1 MASSCNSP
9 CSSLGIVT
17 LVLAGATKVL
27 AQAHYLIVGG
37 GPAGY
42 VVAEQ
47 LSQNPQINVTLLEA
61 GPDCQS
67 DDNVNTPGNLM
78 RVGDLMFQYY
88 SQPDENLGGLTP
100 NLWQGRTLGGGA
112 AVNAMGYCRGS
123 ASVFD
128 EWAAISGNP
137 GLAWS
142 SIMDDY
148 RATTHYTQQPA
159 NYDGPLDSMSAFGTG
174 PVELSR
180 QSGLAGM
187 ELPFA
192 HAWQNQANLSMMDA
206 MNGEGI
212 GVYLGLQSI
221 RVNNRTRSYPPST
234 YGMLMAERTNVQ
246 VLANHWVQRIR
257 FSTTRATSVQF
268 VDTLT
273 GMESSIDADEIILA
287 AGALNTPKLL
297 MQSGVGP
304 ASTLEDLDIPVVA
317 DIQDIGAQLWDHH
330 YSYIEWQM
338 TDDVMTNWKW
348 QSNASLMSEV
358 QRQYQANY
366 SGPLGWNN
374 AAPSYAALRIPDSAF
389 AGVNSS
395 FFQQLDPD
403 RPHVLFQAGAYA
415 FNASLAPNPNVS
427 MVSTWASVTQ
437 PEAAG
442 YLTINSS
449 DYREAPLIYSNY
461 YGSPADKAAILYAY
475 KMMRSVLTAE
485 REFADKV
492 VMEAYP
498 GSNSTSDE
506 QLWQAIQRTA
516 SSFHHPVGTVP
527 LGKVVDANW
536 RIKGLDGIRVVDSA
550 AIPTLPTCHPM
561 SHVYAV
567 AHRAATDI
575 KQADG
580 I

>member
-1 MASSCNSP
+1 MQWVM
-9 CSSLGIVT
+9 GW
-17 LVLAGATKVL
+17 LADAD
-27 AQAHYLIVGG
+27 AA
-37 GPAGY
+37 
-42 VVAEQ
+42 
-47 LSQNPQINVTLLEA
+47 
-61 GPDCQS
+61 
-67 DDNVNTPGNLM
+67 PGNLM
-78 RVGDLMFQYY
+78 HVGDLMFQYN
-88 SQPDENLGGLTP
+88 SQPDDNLGGLTP
-100 NLWQGRTLGGGA
+100 NLWQGRALGGGA

-159 NYDGPLDSMSAFGTG
+159 NYDGPLDSMAAFGTG

-234 YGMLMAERTNVQ
+234 YGMLMAERPNVQ
-246 VLANHWVQRIR
+246 VLANHWVQRIG
-257 FSTTRATSVQF
+257 FSTTRATDVQF
-268 VDTLT
+268 VDTQT
-273 GMESSIDADEIILA
+273 GMESTMNADEIILA
-287 AGALNTPKLL
+287 AGALNSPKLL

-330 YSYIEWQM
+330 YSYIEWQV

-348 QSNASLMSEV
+348 QSNATLMSEV
-358 QRQYQANY
+358 ERQYQANY
-366 SGPLGWNN
+366 TGPLGWNN

-461 YGSPADKAAILYAY
+461 YGSSADKAAILYAY
-475 KMMRSVLTAE
+475 RMMRSVLTAE

-498 GSNSTSDE
+498 GSNSTSDD

-536 RIKGLDGIRVVDSA
+536 RIKGLEGIRVVDSS

-567 AHRAATDI
+567 AHRAAMDI
-575 KQADG
+575 KHADG